1 MKKIRKGTQ
10 LKLTNPKNAGRAA
23 IHDRGIRH
31 TKREAIIRPT
41 ATHLTIKLNKADI
54 QNKFILKGLRH
65 AIMRARLQGL
75 RIVHYSLEY
84 NHVHIYAEVTDNL
97 SLAKGMKALGVSLVK
112 KINGYFKVSGSCYK
126 NRYHLR
132 ILRSASEVKNVL
144 NYILKNGIKHK
155 RTKSVIDPY
164 NSALVL
170 HEFKILGVKLNPA
183 DKKLFTETRA
193 LREVLREV
201 LDELELFKKELKYV

>member
-23 IHDRGIRH
+23 INDRGIRH
-31 TKREAIIRPT
+31 TKREVIFRPT
-41 ATHLTIKLNKADI
+41 PTHLTIKLNKADI

-97 SLAKGMKALGVSLVK
+97 SLAKGMKALGV
-112 KINGYFKVSGSCYK
+112 
-126 NRYHLR
+126 
-132 ILRSASEVKNVL
+132 
-144 NYILKNGIKHK
+144 
-155 RTKSVIDPY
+155 
-164 NSALVL
+164 L
-170 HEFKILGVKLNPA
+170 HDFKILGVKLNPA

-193 LREVLREV
+193 LREVL
-201 LDELELFKKELKYV
+201 DELELFKKELKYV